1 VIQNVAKNQ
10 VKLSGPKML
19 VRDLLQD
26 RKNVKLNELAR
37 ILTRNSLVL
46 VEDKYFISIY
56 DELDCHS

>member
-1 VIQNVAKNQ
+1 
-10 VKLSGPKML
+10 ML